1 MSESIDAIYK
11 NGVFVPEGTVDFP
24 DGSKVQM
31 AIELKE
37 DSNGSSREYVEE
49 FLIRASR
56 RVISIGAPSHLTR
69 EELHER
75 G

>member
-1 MSESIDAIYK
+1 MSESIEAIYK

-37 DSNGSSREYVEE
+37 DSNGSSQGNVEE

-56 RVISIGAPSHLTR
+56 RVISIGAPARLTR